1 VLAGIIL
8 GAAAVVAALMLYQI
22 GQSARKHDRYRT
34 QLALAGLA
42 IAGAIV
48 AVVVT
53 VAGDDR
59 TGDSPRL
66 AGVRVQELARV
77 SSSFTGPSPA
87 LQQVQAAN
95 QAQAGKVAP
104 IPSLISG
111 LEKRLEDA
119 PDDAGGWALLAQS
132 YAFIGRTEEA
142 ENALSRAVELGAD
155 EGDLRSRVSSAR
167 RDPHAGVPG
176 APSLN

>member
-8 GAAAVVAALMLYQI
+8 GAAAVVAALMLFQI
-22 GQSARKHDRYRT
+22 GHSVRKQDRYRT
-34 QLALAGLA
+34 PLALAGLA

-53 VAGDDR
+53 IAGDEGP
-59 TGDSPRL
+59 GDSPRL

-87 LQQVQAAN
+87 LRQVQAAK
-95 QAQAGKVAP
+95 QVEAGKVAP
-104 IPSLISG
+104 VPSLISG
-111 LEKRLEDA
+111 LEKRLEAA

-132 YAFIGRTEEA
+132 YAFIGRTDEA
-142 ENALSRAVELGAD
+142 ESALSRAVELGAD
-155 EGDLRSRVSSAR
+155 ESDLRGRVSSAR

-176 APSLN
+176 APALD